1 MIGVSSHVRVFAYG
15 QPADLRRGFEGLS
28 AMVRNEIGRDP
39 IDGALY
45 LFVNRRRTR
54 AKVLHFDGT
63 GLWVYAKRLE
73 RGRFAALWRDKEAG
87 ALELTTT
94 ELSLYVEGSEVVGRI
109 ALSPP
114 KITRAD
120 LAIAIGV

>member
-1 MIGVSSHVRVFAYG
+1 MISVSSHVRVFAYG
-15 QPADLRRGFEGLS
+15 RPADLRRGFDGLS
-28 AMVRNEIGRDP
+28 LLVRSELRRDP

-73 RGRFAALWRDKEAG
+73 RGQFAALWRDEKAA
-87 ALELTTT
+87 ALELTTS
-94 ELSLYVEGSEVVGRI
+94 ELALYVEGSAVVGRI
-109 ALSPP
+109 ALSPR
-114 KITRAD
+114 KITRDD
-120 LAIAIGV
+120 LALSIAL